1 MIKACIILFSASYVI
16 SHVYNAGQAVA
27 DPIDFGHKTDFYS
40 EEFEDE
46 REERV
51 NDDDEYE
58 RQPTGDYHDSP
69 EMENDVRMNDFG
81 EHAFD
86 NDLHAAFHP
95 DQGEDQR
102 QLCDIPWQCNRPC
115 PIGYFRLHGMET
127 CHRWLECA
135 DWAELDQN
143 RTYLTQGSM
152 KRVFKTFWRGIP
164 VILARVKRFKYYSFI
179 NNLRSLQPSVFVT
192 QLIGACEDPAWPEVV
207 LEYHPRGRLGN
218 LPAVLEMTPRLAA
231 PHLLMRLL
239 VDYVAVLSVL
249 HHREPEGARVLC
261 DTWSLQKITHQ
272 FLLTRDFR
280 LLLND
285 VDDVSLVIPSKSRLA
300 RCSAGFYTRPEL
312 LDPDFLAPEEFSQGY
327 FDQSVDIYKAPAV
340 AQWVL
345 EWAGREGQELLRD
358 LEPIHRQ
365 CKSPMPSDRPT
376 AERLLD
382 EYRQVY
388 ELAKQSTLSHDV
400 DDTL

>member
-1 MIKACIILFSASYVI
+1 MIKALTLVQATRLIAIAFSTGNSLEQNLRLSFERKAEE
-16 SHVYNAGQAVA
+16 
-27 DPIDFGHKTDFYS
+27 YS
-40 EEFEDE
+40 EELIDYE
-46 REERV
+46 
-51 NDDDEYE
+51 DDEDS
-58 RQPTGDYHDSP
+58 GADYPQDSP
-69 EMENDVRMNDFG
+69 EMDADVRMKDLG

-86 NDLHAAFHP
+86 
-95 DQGEDQR
+95 DQIQIHHDGDGR
-102 QLCDIPWQCNRPC
+102 ICDIPWECSRPC
-115 PIGYFRLHGMET
+115 PIGYFRLRGMET
-127 CHRWLECA
+127 CHRWLECG
-135 DWAELDQN
+135 DWSQLNQN

-152 KRVFKTFWRGIP
+152 KRVFKTFWRGYP

-218 LPAVLEMTPRLAA
+218 LPAVLEMTPKLAA

-239 VDYVAVLSVL
+239 VDYAAVLSVL

-285 VDDVSLVIPSKSRLA
+285 VDDVSLVVPSKSRLA

-340 AQWVL
+340 AHWIL
-345 EWAGREGQELLRD
+345 EWAGQDGIDLLTS
-358 LEPIHRQ
+358 LESIHNQ
-365 CKSPMPSDRPT
+365 CKSTMPSDRPT

-382 EYRQVY
+382 EYRLVY
-388 ELAKQSTLSHDV
+388 EQAKQKQ
-400 DDTL
+400 DDSL

>member
-1 MIKACIILFSASYVI
+1 MIKACIILFSSCHVTA
-16 SHVYNAGQAVA
+16 HVYNAGKSVIESAR
-27 DPIDFGHKTDFYS
+27 IDFELENLLFP
-40 EEFEDE
+40 EE
-46 REERV
+46 
-51 NDDDEYE
+51 DDDEQDEEYE
-58 RQPTGDYHDSP
+58 HETDYHDSP
-69 EMENDVRMNDFG
+69 EMRADVRAKDFG
-81 EHAFD
+81 AHLYDDHRYHHE
-86 NDLHAAFHP
+86 AATS
-95 DQGEDQR
+95 DGAAKI
-102 QLCDIPWQCNRPC
+102 CDIPWECNRPC
-115 PIGYFRLHGMET
+115 PIGYFRLQGMET
-127 CHRWLECA
+127 CHRWLECT
-135 DWAELDQN
+135 DWFELDQN

-152 KRVFKTFWRGIP
+152 KRVFKTFWRGVP

-218 LPAVLEMTPRLAA
+218 LPAVLEMTPKLAA

-239 VDYVAVLSVL
+239 VDYAAVLSVL

-340 AQWVL
+340 AQWIL
-345 EWAGREGQELLRD
+345 EWAGREGQDLLRF
-358 LEPIHRQ
+358 LEPIHKR

-382 EYRQVY
+382 EYRSVY
-388 ELAKQSTLSHDV
+388 DLAKRNQIAEEQNFQIEDANF
-400 DDTL
+400 